1 MEKVK
6 GTQLDLKE
14 GINKIWEK
22 ICNKGEKKKKLNIVL
37 WMGLGVD
44 IRY

>member
-22 ICNKGEKKKKLNIVL
+22 ICNKGEKKNKIEHSIID
-37 WMGLGVD
+37 GIGG
-44 IRY
+44 